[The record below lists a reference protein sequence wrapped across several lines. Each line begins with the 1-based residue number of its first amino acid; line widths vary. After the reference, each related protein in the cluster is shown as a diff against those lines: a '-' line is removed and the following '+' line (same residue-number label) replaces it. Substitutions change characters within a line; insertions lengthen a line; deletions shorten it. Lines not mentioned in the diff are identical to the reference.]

1 MCCRIG
7 GGSVIKRISLV
18 VMGMLLLSACGVDPC
33 SIDSTSPTCAANR
46 AVAQQTISV
55 ADATRESI
63 SAQSSMKA
71 TQNAVAL
78 RVQAT
83 QGSINSRATAVA
95 VEQAATRGARS
106 AEAESTRAAI
116 ELGQL
121 RNSAAMT
128 ATMNAMVLDATR
140 ESIRADATQT
150 ALVGEAKVSGA
161 AVSAA
166 AAGWQQMIFIVVLTS
181 GLVSLVMGGLWYAR
195 RFAQT
200 TMHGF
205 EVRMSLVR
213 YGPGQ
218 SHWALVSP
226 GQNGQK
232 HVLLTDAMVGAYSSS
247 DGLLSTLQQ
256 LQVPAPMILQV
267 LGDHMKRGQ
276 MVLAAQATGQMPGAA
291 TRTETV
297 ALQSQSAPAV
307 MLSKPTEP
315 DDLPMARPFTEVVGL
330 WRPTLNEMLLG
341 IGRNGP
347 VYCTIDD
354 MLSIAVVGRPKTGKT
369 TILRFI
375 YAQCLMIGSQ
385 VMVWDL
391 HRNLVKDLPGAN
403 ACTQLE
409 QIEAAAIQTEQVL
422 RERLKTEN
430 YQARSMM
437 LLIDEWPLLAKA
449 SAAVKE
455 TVGHMVL
462 EGRKVNMFLMVSG
475 QGFPA
480 SLFGGS
486 LVRDAFNSR
495 YVCHTSTRQAEMTG
509 LDREYAPLVHSLPRG
524 YAVLDGSAV
533 RDPQIVAIPNT
544 TKEDVTALIS
554 GQRSTSERVWGST
567 STTSGATSE
576 DDEATSGE
584 VVSEVGGEV
593 DALKRER
600 VREMLKQQI
609 GASKIIREVWGV
621 SGGDAYQRAAR
632 EYSAVVAQIVGGE

>member
-1 MCCRIG
+1 M
-7 GGSVIKRISLV
+7 SKRCLV
-18 VMGMLLLSACGVDPC
+18 MMLLLVVLTACGVDPC

-63 SAQSSMKA
+63 AAQSAMRA

-83 QGSINSRATAVA
+83 QGAINNRATEVV
-95 VEQAATRGARS
+95 VEQAATRGARA
-106 AEAESTRAAI
+106 AEAESTRTAI
-116 ELGQL
+116 ELAQL
-121 RNSAAMT
+121 RNGAAMT
-128 ATMNAMVLDATR
+128 ATMSAMVLDATR
-140 ESIRADATQT
+140 ESIRAESTQT
-150 ALVGEAKVSGA
+150 ALVGDSKVNGA

-166 AAGWQQMIFIVVLTS
+166 AAGWQQMIVIVVMTIGGVL
-181 GLVSLVMGGLWYAR
+181 LVVGGLWYAR

-200 TMHGF
+200 AMHGL
-205 EVRMSLVR
+205 EVKMSLVR
-213 YGPGQ
+213 YGPEG

-226 GQNGQK
+226 GRDGQK
-232 HVLLTDAMVGAYSSS
+232 HVLLTDGMVGAYSSS
-247 DGLLSTLQQ
+247 DGLLSTLNQ
-256 LQVPAPMILQV
+256 LQVPTQVVVQV
-267 LGDHMKRGQ
+267 LADQMKRSQ
-276 MVLAAQATGQMPGAA
+276 MVLAAQTARQVPGAA
-291 TRTETV
+291 MRSETV
-297 ALQSQSAPAV
+297 TLPAQPPV
-307 MLSKPTEP
+307 PVEMLSKP
-315 DDLPMARPFTEVVGL
+315 DDAALPVALPLTEVLGVWKPSL
-330 WRPTLNEMLLG
+330 KEMLLG
-341 IGRNGP
+341 FGNNGP
-347 VYCTIDD
+347 IYCTIDD

-375 YAQCLMIGSQ
+375 YAQCLMIGAE

-391 HRNLVKDLPGAN
+391 HRNLVKDLPGSN
-403 ACTQLE
+403 AYTQLD
-409 QIEAAAIQTEQVL
+409 QIEAAAEHAETL
-422 RERLKTEN
+422 MRTRLKFEVYDDT
-430 YQARSMM
+430 ALMI
-437 LLIDEWPLLAKA
+437 LIDEWPLLARA
-449 SAAVKE
+449 SDAIKE
-455 TVGHMVL
+455 TVGHIVL
-462 EGRKVNMFLMVSG
+462 EGRKVNIFLMVSG

-480 SLFGGS
+480 NLFGGS

-495 YVCHTSTRQAEMTG
+495 YVCHTSTKQAEMTG
-509 LDREYAPLVHSLPRG
+509 LDKEYVPMVRNLPRG

-544 TKEDVTALIS
+544 TKEDVTALIT
-554 GQRSTSERVWGST
+554 TSARYQKAT
-567 STTSGATSE
+567 STTSGATSAE
-576 DDEATSGE
+576 GEATSGEVDAAMRVE